1 MLCLVLLSCIFL
13 GEQGVDHV
21 LLEGCAGSRGPCW
34 EGTCASEAGP
44 GGWQAGTH
52 GQVLSV
58 QFGMENQK
66 LGAGLRG
73 AQQGSVHCC
82 SPRLWAS

>member
-52 GQVLSV
+52 GQVFSV

-66 LGAGLRG
+66 LGAGLV
-73 AQQGSVHCC
+73 QGGVHCC